1 MSETLL
7 QFDEVDV
14 VPTTGFAKHIATGGP
29 IWPEFDHQVDARH
42 CRGEVPVDHAPTR
55 RDAGVRITT
64 PAVWGGILDRHFGHL
79 VAEHL
84 PRLPLSLRERP
95 DDLYLFTLEPG
106 LSEADVPARIWDLLA
121 WYGLARAQVRIVTE
135 PLRVAC
141 LRVAPQAEMLPLVA
155 PSHSYLALLE
165 ARTQA
170 NALTADPNE
179 VLYVTRSGFVAQGR
193 GGHAGEGYLV
203 DRLREQGVAVI
214 DPANLPLRAQLAG
227 YAGAAN
233 LVFAE
238 GSAVHGRQILGR
250 IPQDIH
256 ILRRRPGRSV
266 ARAML
271 RPRCT
276 RLTYHSTSAA
286 LLTDTFPNGRP
297 RPGSAAAIYDRR
309 VLFSA
314 FSALGVDLSDGWD
327 EGDFHAAQIDD
338 LRGWIAHHAPTPA
351 QIDAHRSLLASL
363 GLDLD
368 APTAL
373 PAAIALPG
381 SAPAASGA
389 V

>member
-14 VPTTGFAKHIATGGP
+14 VPTTGFARHIATGGP
-29 IWPEFDHQVDARH
+29 IWPEFEHQVDARH
-42 CRGEVPVDHAPTR
+42 CRGEVPVDHAPAR
-55 RDAGVRITT
+55 RDAVARIAT

-106 LSEADVPARIWDLLA
+106 LSEADLPAQIWDLLA

-165 ARTQA
+165 ARAQA
-170 NALTADPNE
+170 NALSADPNE

-203 DRLREQGVAVI
+203 ERLREQGVAVM
-214 DPANLPLRAQLAG
+214 DPADLPLRAQLAG

-271 RPRCT
+271 RPRLT
-276 RLTYHSTSAA
+276 RLSYHSTSAA
-286 LLTDTFPNGRP
+286 LLADTFPNGRP

-314 FSALGVDLSDGWD
+314 FAALGVDLSDGWD

-373 PAAIALPG
+373 PAATALPG
-381 SAPAASGA
+381 SVPAASGA

>member
-1 MSETLL
+1 MSDILL

-29 IWPEFDHQVDARH
+29 IWPEFEQQVDARH
-42 CRGEVPVDHAPTR
+42 CRGEVPVDSLPAR
-55 RDAGVRITT
+55 CDSVARITT

-84 PRLPLSLRERP
+84 PRLPHSLRERP
-95 DDLYLFTLEPG
+95 DDLYLFTIEPG
-106 LSEADVPARIWDLLA
+106 LTEADLPSHIWDLLA
-121 WYGLARAQVRIVTE
+121 WYGVARAQVRIVTE

-165 ARTQA
+165 ARAQA
-170 NALTADPNE
+170 NALTSDLNE
-179 VLYVTRSGFVAQGR
+179 VLYVTRSGLVAEGQ

-203 DRLREQGVAVI
+203 ERLRDQGVTVM
-214 DPANLPLRAQLAG
+214 DPSCLPLRAQLAG

-250 IPQDIH
+250 LPQEIH
-256 ILRRRPGRSV
+256 VLRRRPGRSV

-297 RPGSAAAIYDRR
+297 RPGSAAAIYDRH

-314 FSALGVDLSDGWD
+314 FAALGVDLSEGWD

-338 LRGWIAHHAPTPA
+338 LRGWIAHHAPSPA
-351 QIDAHRSLLASL
+351 QLDAHRSLLAGL

-368 APTAL
+368 ALTAL
-373 PAAIALPG
+373 PAPIALPG
-381 SAPAASGA
+381 SAPADSGA

>member
-14 VPTTGFAKHIATGGP
+14 VPTTGFARHIATGGP
-29 IWPEFDHQVDARH
+29 IWPEFEHQVDARH
-42 CRGEVPVDHAPTR
+42 CRGEVPVDHAPAR
-55 RDAGVRITT
+55 RDAVARIAT

-106 LSEADVPARIWDLLA
+106 LSEADIPAQIWDLLA

-165 ARTQA
+165 ARAQA
-170 NALTADPNE
+170 NALSADPNE

-203 DRLREQGVAVI
+203 ERLREQGVAVM
-214 DPANLPLRAQLAG
+214 DPADLPLRAQLAG

-276 RLTYHSTSAA
+276 RLSYHSTSAA
-286 LLTDTFPNGRP
+286 LLADTFPDGRP

-314 FSALGVDLSDGWD
+314 FAALGVDLSDGWD

-373 PAAIALPG
+373 PAATALPG
-381 SAPAASGA
+381 SVPAASGA